1 MRKVGERERI
11 ATSLL
16 GRDHDWKLVLSVA
29 KRTTVIFICFGSK
42 TIRWV
47 VQEWVL
53 FFFITYFSH
62 VHASQG
68 LGHYMQ
74 TMSMAL
80 RWGTETVT
88 FLRHS
93 GWKFYQLKIPDARMV
108 SEAKGVGRDFGFYFI
123 STDMYTRDYEG
134 LLMYIYY
141 FQYDCLLLL

>member
-1 MRKVGERERI
+1 MSPKGPLSFLYVLDQKLFGGWFKNEFYSF
-11 ATSLL
+11 SLL
-16 GRDHDWKLVLSVA
+16 
-29 KRTTVIFICFGSK
+29 IFPMCM
-42 TIRWV
+42 RPR
-47 VQEWVL
+47 
-53 FFFITYFSH
+53 
-62 VHASQG
+62 G